1 MLGLMAGMTGR
12 FIHSS
17 EPVDASKVS
26 VTVCSGFGPSVV
38 ENSGV
43 EKTSVAAGSVASA
56 LVGVSTELLYLGV
69 GINCSRVSVAVRV
82 TVGMTLASAPQADVS
97 METSKVKRKM
107 RFIMLDV
114 YLRMRLGAQPPVDSK
129 NLTVGILSLFS

>member
-1 MLGLMAGMTGR
+1 M
-12 FIHSS
+12 
-17 EPVDASKVS
+17 
-26 VTVCSGFGPSVV
+26 
-38 ENSGV
+38 
-43 EKTSVAAGSVASA
+43 AAGSVASV

-114 YLRMRLGAQPPVDSK
+114 YLGMRLGAQPPVDSK
-129 NLTVGILSLFS
+129 DLTVGILSLFS

>member
-12 FIHSS
+12 VIHSS

-26 VTVCSGFGPSVV
+26 VTVSSGFGPSVV

-43 EKTSVAAGSVASA
+43 EKTSVAAGSVASE

-82 TVGMTLASAPQADVS
+82 TVGMTLGSAPQADVS

-114 YLRMRLGAQPPVDSK
+114 YLRMRLGD
-129 NLTVGILSLFS
+129 

>member
-1 MLGLMAGMTGR
+1 M
-12 FIHSS
+12 
-17 EPVDASKVS
+17 
-26 VTVCSGFGPSVV
+26 
-38 ENSGV
+38 
-43 EKTSVAAGSVASA
+43 AAGSVESI

-82 TVGMTLASAPQADVS
+82 TVGMTLASAPQADVR

-114 YLRMRLGAQPPVDSK
+114 YLRMRLDAQPPVDSK
-129 NLTVGILSLFS
+129 DLTVGILSLFS